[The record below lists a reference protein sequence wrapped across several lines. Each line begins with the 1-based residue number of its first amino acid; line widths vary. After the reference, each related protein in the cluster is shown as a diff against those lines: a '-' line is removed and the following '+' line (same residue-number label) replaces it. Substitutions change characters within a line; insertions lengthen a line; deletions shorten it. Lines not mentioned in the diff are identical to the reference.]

1 MARGEETRREALQLS
16 VVLLTCLLRGHSPHQ
31 ALTPREPEERLGPRS
46 QSLIPL
52 FMGRPKTAATGVGPL
67 WAVGVNLAS
76 GWPGD
81 DPGFGRKYFQ
91 TELGLNLESSSDQ
104 P

>member
-1 MARGEETRREALQLS
+1 MSL
-16 VVLLTCLLRGHSPHQ
+16 VLLTCFLRGHSPHQ
-31 ALTPREPEERLGPRS
+31 ALRPREPEERLGPRS

-52 FMGRPKTAATGVGPL
+52 FSAHECFMGRPKTAATGVGPL
-67 WAVGVNLAS
+67 WAIGVDLAS
-76 GWPGD
+76 HWPGD

-91 TELGLNLESSSDQ
+91 TELGLNLESASDQ